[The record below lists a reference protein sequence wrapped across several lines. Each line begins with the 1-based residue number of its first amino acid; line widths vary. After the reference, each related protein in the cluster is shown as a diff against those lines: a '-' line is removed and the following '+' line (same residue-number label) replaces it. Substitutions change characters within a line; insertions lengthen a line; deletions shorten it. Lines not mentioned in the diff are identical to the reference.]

1 MVELSGAGIA
11 EAASRITSCY
21 HPSGVALFI
30 KWISCEGTAARDIS
44 CLVIIEYHCLIRI
57 GWIDEM
63 VNR

>member
-30 KWISCEGTAARDIS
+30 KWISCEGTGASDNI
-44 CLVIIEYHCLIRI
+44 LPGNY
-57 GWIDEM
+57 
-63 VNR
+63 